1 VAGGIEAPFGEK
13 MNWHEWKAHQQQL
26 LDKRTALTVK
36 RAETEKL
43 LRSIRRAA
51 AETLA
56 EIGEIEEQLEKLE
69 LTQPKPPRRKREK

>member
-1 VAGGIEAPFGEK
+1 

-26 LDKRTALTVK
+26 LDKRTALIAK
-36 RAETEKL
+36 RREQRAETEKL

-69 LTQPKPPRRKREK
+69 LKQPKPPRRKRER